1 MLSHGVSSPAAVP
14 NPQAEGIASTYGQ
27 ASSTAIHDN
36 PKGKRKGSVS
46 LQKQGRDSW
55 YHEQAKTGA
64 ACFTI
69 PVFFPA
75 SIPPRIQQIFSSAS
89 TCYTSRLCPST
100 QNKLLIRDS
109 QSRAPVT
116 QHHLGNF
123 SRELGHVFVV
133 ILGGIFA
140 PGLFAQCSL
149 AVIIVALILTA
160 ACCFFSFHR
169 ASISLSGFVLSFF

>member
-1 MLSHGVSSPAAVP
+1 MARPLPRPFTTIQKA
-14 NPQAEGIASTYGQ
+14 NE
-27 ASSTAIHDN
+27 
-36 PKGKRKGSVS
+36 KGSVS
-46 LQKQGRDSW
+46 LQKQGTLGIMNKWRL
-55 YHEQAKTGA
+55 EQSASP
-64 ACFTI
+64 FLS
-69 PVFFPA
+69 FFPA
-75 SIPPRIQQIFSSAS
+75 SIPPSIQQIFSSAS
-89 TCYTSRLCPST
+89 TYYTSRLCPST

-109 QSRAPVT
+109 QSRVPVT
-116 QHHLGNF
+116 QHHLANF

-133 ILGGIFA
+133 ILGGIVA